1 MNKTPQIWN
10 STLFILSM
18 IVCANIIYQVLYK
31 DVLTNDSFIFNLI
44 PAIIL
49 LILTSLTIFYNKKA
63 K

>member
-1 MNKTPQIWN
+1 MNKTPQIWI

-18 IVCANIIYQVLYK
+18 IVCVNIIYQVLYK
-31 DVLTNDSFIFNLI
+31 DILTNDTFLYNLI

-49 LILTSLTIFYNKKA
+49 LILTSLTILYNKKA